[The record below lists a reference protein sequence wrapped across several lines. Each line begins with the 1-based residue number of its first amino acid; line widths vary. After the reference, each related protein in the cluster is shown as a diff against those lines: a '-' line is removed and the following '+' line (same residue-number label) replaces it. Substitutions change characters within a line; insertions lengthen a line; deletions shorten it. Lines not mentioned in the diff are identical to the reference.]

1 MMQENKKNET
11 INLDNFVEITISSN
25 VHQTLDCN
33 NESDTCDWNNQLLG
47 FYTASMQQ
55 PVQIFLS

>member
-33 NESDTCDWNNQLLG
+33 NESDTCDWNN
-47 FYTASMQQ
+47 
-55 PVQIFLS
+55 

>member
-25 VHQTLDCN
+25 DHQAWSCN
-33 NESDTCDWNNQLLG
+33 NESDTCDWNN
-47 FYTASMQQ
+47 
-55 PVQIFLS
+55 